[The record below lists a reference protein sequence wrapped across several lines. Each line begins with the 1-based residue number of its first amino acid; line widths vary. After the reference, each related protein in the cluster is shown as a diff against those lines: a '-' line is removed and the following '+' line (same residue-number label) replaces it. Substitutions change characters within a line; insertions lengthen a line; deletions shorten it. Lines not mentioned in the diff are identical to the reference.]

1 MSRATARPRQ
11 ANRQANRQ
19 ATLRPW
25 VKPQAG
31 VVKTR
36 KVLAD
41 GSVRITRTS
50 TDHHGVI
57 RRTTT
62 VVVPQV

>member
-1 MSRATARPRQ
+1 MAKATQRPKRRSAHRNAMATA
-11 ANRQANRQ
+11 
-19 ATLRPW
+19 RPW

-31 VVKTR
+31 TTKTR

-41 GSVRITRTS
+41 GSVEITRVE

-57 RRTTT
+57 RRFKT
-62 VVVPQV
+62 VVVPN